1 MRWCGQNSSYRIMSL
16 CTMRMAHV
24 ILIWYTGWKF
34 SFQSTE
40 TFLNVHWI
48 LTDCS
53 LKSGF
58 QALFSDLSVD
68 IQSHWML
75 LNGRHIS
82 VTIQYFFLIFRVKN
96 SKNFHQIRGI
106 KLILLWITTHEIKK
120 KKLCPRRGLNQ
131 DIFILVVPKP
141 VRYFCGMLLHIVSEL
156 IWILICIHF

>member
-1 MRWCGQNSSYRIMSL
+1 MQ
-16 CTMRMAHV
+16 
-24 ILIWYTGWKF
+24 WYVFYKIISTGWKF

-40 TFLNVHWI
+40 TFLNVHWM
-48 LTDCS
+48 LTECS

-106 KLILLWITTHEIKK
+106 KLILLCFTTHEIKEKLK
-120 KKLCPRRGLNQ
+120 KKLCPRPGSNQ
-131 DIFILVVPKP
+131 GILVLVVPNP
-141 VRYFCGMLLHIVSEL
+141 VRYLCATLLHIVSEL
-156 IWILICIHF
+156 ILILKCIHF